1 MYINVDLLG
10 IYGNIKIQIIS
21 KGGVI
26 MTTKRN
32 DRVDGLKASV
42 SIKNGLKKCVILK
55 YAGKYGQGYDGCGA
69 HTHK

>member
-1 MYINVDLLG
+1 
-10 IYGNIKIQIIS
+10 
-21 KGGVI
+21 

-42 SIKNGLKKCVILK
+42 SIKNGLQKCVILK

>member
-42 SIKNGLKKCVILK
+42 SIKNGLQKCVILK
-55 YAGKYGQGYDGCGA
+55 YAGK
-69 HTHK
+69 